1 LAGYYVSFLNEGWNM
16 GRVLLY
22 EVRKAFGGRWFWI
35 TLFLCCALAALN
47 AADSVYKFYAVY
59 DYLYSGDVYSF
70 PTSTSCFSA
79 WIGCGGWSQTTYSLF
94 FYGIVFL
101 APMAYAWSSIS
112 EVESTYANNVAI
124 RMRKSAYMTSKLVAV
139 FLSSGTVVAA
149 AFLFNLALI
158 ACAFP
163 AYAPCIYDVLYVG
176 VSEGILF
183 SNLFYSAPAL
193 FVAARTL
200 VAFVLCGAWGAF
212 VCALGFAIKNR
223 VLVFIV
229 PYLALLGLES
239 INSNIYILFG
249 ENLNGTEIAI
259 FDLLQAIPVQYSQS
273 ILVIC
278 AVAAI
283 LLAASFL
290 IAKVKSRAD
299 LL

>member
-1 LAGYYVSFLNEGWNM
+1 M
-16 GRVLLY
+16 GGIFGFEL
-22 EVRKAFGGRWFWI
+22 RKAFGGRWFWI
-35 TLFLCCALAALN
+35 TLLMCCALAA
-47 AADSVYKFYAVY
+47 AHAVDSIFRFYNIY
-59 DYLYSGDVYSF
+59 EYLYDASVYSF
-70 PTSTSCFSA
+70 PTSISCFSA
-79 WIGCGGWSQTTYSLF
+79 WIGCGGGWARSTISLF
-94 FYGIVFL
+94 YYGAVFL

-112 EVESTYANNVAI
+112 EVESTYANKVAV
-124 RMRKSAYMTSKLVAV
+124 RTRKSAYMTSKLVAT

-163 AYAPCIYDVLYVG
+163 AYMPIVYDVLYVG
-176 VSEGILF
+176 ICEGMPF
-183 SNLFYSAPAL
+183 SKLFYSIPAA

-200 VAFVLCGAWGAF
+200 VSFALCGAWGAF
-212 VCALGFAIKNR
+212 LCALGFAVKNR

-239 INSNIYILFG
+239 INNNIYGLFG
-249 ENLNGTEIAI
+249 EGLAGIEIVI
-259 FDLLQAIPVQYSQS
+259 TNLLQGVPAGNPQS

-283 LLAASFL
+283 LLATSFL
-290 IAKVKSRAD
+290 ITKVKSRAD

>member
-1 LAGYYVSFLNEGWNM
+1 M
-16 GRVLLY
+16 GGIFGFEL
-22 EVRKAFGGRWFWI
+22 RKAFGGRWFWI
-35 TLFLCCALAALN
+35 TLLMCCALAA
-47 AADSVYKFYAVY
+47 AHAVDSIFRFYNIY
-59 DYLYSGDVYSF
+59 EYLYDASVYSF
-70 PTSTSCFSA
+70 PTSISCFSA
-79 WIGCGGWSQTTYSLF
+79 WIGCGGGWARSTISLF
-94 FYGIVFL
+94 YYGAVFL

-112 EVESTYANNVAI
+112 EVESTYANNVAV
-124 RMRKSAYMTSKLVAV
+124 RTRKSAYMTSKLVAT

-176 VSEGILF
+176 ISEGILF

-278 AVAAI
+278 AVAAM